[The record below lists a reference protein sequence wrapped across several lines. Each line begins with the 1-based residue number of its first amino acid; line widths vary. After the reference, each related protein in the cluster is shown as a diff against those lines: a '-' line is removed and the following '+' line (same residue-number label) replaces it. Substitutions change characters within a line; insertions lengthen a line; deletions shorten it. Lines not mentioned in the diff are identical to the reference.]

1 MTRQTLPFDCAQRE
15 RSRRLRYAQ
24 GDALNLLRLRRVLLA
39 AGRGAPSRAP
49 SWNADEQLAVQLI
62 EKMKSTPALANLFAG
77 LAVESPRSF
86 SHAAIQEMAESHA

>member
-1 MTRQTLPFDCAQRE
+1 MTRQTLYFDCAQRE

-49 SWNADEQLAVQLI
+49 SWNADEQLAVELI
-62 EKMKSTPALANLFAG
+62 EKMKSMPALASPLAG
-77 LAVESPRSF
+77 LAVESPQPFSRVAIPEMAG
-86 SHAAIQEMAESHA
+86 SHA

>member
-1 MTRQTLPFDCAQRE
+1 MTRQTLYFDCAQRE

-39 AGRGAPSRAP
+39 AGRGAP